1 MATLA
6 ALLVVATAGSCT
18 VTVDLGLPRRPVS
31 GRVAGVLNGLN
42 NSQPPTPSIA
52 PLGLTMWRGPQAS
65 WLWPNRTGCRGPR
78 TCCTLDSC
86 PAPFAEAARLSALGL
101 RQQYILDGLLLGV
114 GDCEWRSF
122 HDNPH
127 NCSLP
132 GGPSDPDMA
141 EWEYTVRAGAAEALR
156 AGISELYFDVWVRCT
171 IAPTPA
177 QPTLPSHAPCL
188 THRTSPT
195 ARTRCSAW
203 RTTPA
208 PTTPT

>member
-1 MATLA
+1 MPSRSRRLRSRDFWVSFCTETCVEAETDFHYSFARTWWRLWLG
-6 ALLVVATAGSCT
+6 ALL
-18 VTVDLGLPRRPVS
+18 R
-31 GRVAGVLNGLN
+31 
-42 NSQPPTPSIA
+42 
-52 PLGLTMWRGPQAS
+52 PLGLSMWRGPQAS
-65 WLWPNRTGCRGPR
+65 WLWPNRTGCHGPR

-86 PAPFAEAARLSALGL
+86 PTPFAEAARLSALGL

-122 HDNPH
+122 HENPH

-171 IAPTPA
+171 IAPHPSSQNLPLTRPA
-177 QPTLPSHAPCL
+177 L